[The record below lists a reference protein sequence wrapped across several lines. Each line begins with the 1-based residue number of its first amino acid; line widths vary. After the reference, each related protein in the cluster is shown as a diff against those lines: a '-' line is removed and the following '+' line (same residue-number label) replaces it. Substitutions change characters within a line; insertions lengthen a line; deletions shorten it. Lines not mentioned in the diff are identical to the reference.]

1 MKMIYLTLALLL
13 LAPAAAWCQDPTY
26 ANVGQ
31 DLTTLYDPVAPETYA
46 VTGAVA
52 LMSKYIW
59 RGVNLNDDVVLQ
71 PDLALHLGAFTGGLW
86 ASLDTTDDANGNAF
100 EFTETRYF
108 AEYGIRVSEFE
119 LLFGYIFYHR
129 FGMDDLDQ
137 TSEIFVSARL
147 ADYIIEPAL
156 TIYQDIDAASGTWIV
171 LSANYIDNASAVPWR
186 LDASI
191 GYGTADFNQFYF
203 HDIKGPNGVTTVKEE
218 VNSAG
223 ITDIT
228 VGGSADWE
236 LYDGIILTPFI
247 NITVLVDAD
256 ITDYADDDISIYG
269 GAMISGS
276 Y

>member
-13 LAPAAAWCQDPTY
+13 TAPSMAWCQGPIY
-26 ANVGQ
+26 PNIGQ
-31 DLTTLYDPVAPETYA
+31 DITTLYDPVAPETYA
-46 VTGAVA
+46 FSGGAA

-86 ASLDTTDDANGNAF
+86 ASLDTTDDANDDAF

-108 AEYGIRVSEFE
+108 AEYGAEISEFE

-129 FGMDDLDQ
+129 FGVDDLDQ
-137 TSEIFVSARL
+137 TSEIFASARL

-186 LDASI
+186 VDASI
-191 GYGTADFNQFYF
+191 GYGTADFNEFYY
-203 HDIKGPNGVTTVKEE
+203 HDITSPDGVTIVKEE
-218 VNSAG
+218 VDSAG
-223 ITDIT
+223 VTDIT
-228 VGGSADWE
+228 FGGSADWV
-236 LYDGIILTPFI
+236 LYDGIILTPFV
-247 NITVLVDAD
+247 NITILVDDD
-256 ITDYADDDISIYG
+256 IRDYADDDISIYG